1 MKTRILLLSTV
12 FFVCLGRQV
21 RAESYEN
28 GIGLR
33 LAGIT
38 SGIDYKHFFSK
49 YDAAEGI
56 LSFGKK
62 RFLLTAL
69 YERHFDF
76 GNVDGLMWF
85 VGGGAHIGY
94 YQDGYD
100 YFYYKYHGNKVVVYQ
115 NGWDRTTAFGLDF
128 ILGLDYKFDNIPIDI
143 GVDVK
148 PAVDIVGEYYG
159 YWDGA
164 LSVRF
169 TF

>member
-1 MKTRILLLSTV
+1 MKNPVLILISSLI
-12 FFVCLGRQV
+12 LGV
-21 RAESYEN
+21 SNTTHGESYEN

-49 YDAAEGI
+49 NDAAEGI

-62 RFLLTAL
+62 RFLFTAL

-76 GNVDGLMWF
+76 ANVDGLMWF

-94 YQDGYD
+94 YEEGYD
-100 YFYYKYHGNKVVVYQ
+100 YFYYKYHGNKVVVFQ
-115 NGWDRTTAFGLDF
+115 NGWDRSSAFGLDF
-128 ILGLDYKFDNIPIDI
+128 ILGLDYKFDSAPVDI

-148 PAVDIVGEYYG
+148 PAVDIVGDYYG

-164 LSVRF
+164 LTVRF